1 MRGIE
6 DIARE
11 RPAMTDNRKR
21 SRIGARAAKMA
32 ERAAP
37 LSAEERAVNPG
48 MTGGRFNPL
57 NDGDIEQINH
67 AVMDVLENIGLSQ
80 GIPSCV
86 EAVVNGGGKYSDG
99 RLYFPRSLVE
109 DTIANCARNFVLHGQ
124 ERTHDM
130 EIAGARAYFG
140 TAGAAVHIV
149 DVHDREYRDSKLQD
163 LYDIARIVDRM
174 DHIHYFQRPIVAR
187 DMLEPEDLDLNTL
200 YASISGTTKHV
211 GTSWV
216 LPEHVDRSLRLLH
229 QVAGSEAAWRE
240 RPFVSMSC
248 CFVVPPL
255 RFAEDACACLEAAVR
270 GGMPVLLLSAG
281 QAGATSPAAIAG
293 SVVQAVAEVLAGLVY
308 VNMIQPGHPAIF
320 GTWPFVSDLRTGA
333 MSGGSGEQAIL
344 MAACGQMGRYYDLP
358 TGIAAGM
365 ADAKLPDAQS
375 GYEKG
380 YTVTLAAHS
389 GANLIYESAGMHAS
403 LLGACLESY
412 VIDNDMLG
420 AINRTVRGIE
430 INEETLSVQTMRDVC
445 IDGPLHYLGHQQTMQ
460 LMQKEYLYPELVDR
474 YSPKEWYE
482 KSRPALLEEATKR
495 VAEITSSYFPDHID
509 DAVDARLRE
518 NFNILLPRTCMKP

>member
-1 MRGIE
+1 
-6 DIARE
+6 
-11 RPAMTDNRKR
+11 MTVKKKR
-21 SRIGARAAKMA
+21 SRRGARAAKLA
-32 ERAAP
+32 ERNTP

-48 MTGGRFNPL
+48 MLSGRFAPL
-57 NDGDIEQINH
+57 SPTDIIKINE

-80 GIPSCV
+80 AIPSCID
-86 EAVVNGGGKYSDG
+86 AVVKAGASYKDG
-99 RLYFPRSLVE
+99 RLHFPRALVE

-124 ERTHDM
+124 SPEHD
-130 EIAGARAYFG
+130 IDISSSKLYFG

-149 DVHDREYRDSKLQD
+149 DVENREYRDSTLQD
-163 LYDIARIVDRM
+163 LYNIARIVDQM

-187 DMLEPEDLDLNTL
+187 DMVEPEDLDFNTL
-200 YASISGTTKHV
+200 YASVSGTTKHV

-216 LPEHVDRSLRLLH
+216 LPEHVDHSLKFLH
-229 QVAGSEAAWRE
+229 RVAGSEEAWRK

-255 RFAEDACACLEAAVR
+255 RFAEDACACLESAVY

-293 SVVQAVAEVLAGLVY
+293 SVVQSVAEVLAGLVY
-308 VNMIQPGHPAIF
+308 VNALVPGHPAIF

-344 MAACGQMGRYYDLP
+344 MAACGQMGRHYNLP
-358 TGIAAGM
+358 TGVAAGM
-365 ADAKLPDAQS
+365 ADAKIPDAQS

-389 GANLIYESAGMHAS
+389 GANMIYESAGMHAS

-412 VIDNDMLG
+412 IIDNDMLG
-420 AINRTVRGIE
+420 AINRTVRGIDV
-430 INEETLSVQTMRDVC
+430 NDETLSIQTMRDVC
-445 IDGPLHYLGHQQTMQ
+445 IDGPLHYLGHGQTMS
-460 LMQKEYLYPELVDR
+460 LMQKEYLYPEIGDR
-474 YSPKEWYE
+474 NSPKEWYE
-482 KSRPALLEEATKR
+482 KNRPELLKEARKKVDEIISSHFPSHISPELDEALRK
-495 VAEITSSYFPDHID
+495 D
-509 DAVDARLRE
+509 
-518 NFNILLPRTCMKP
+518 FNVLLPRELMKPDS